1 MGVIVVPTRST
12 LKRVPLYS
20 LDGSVVG
27 EITLPEVFS
36 IPVRLDIIRRAFHAA
51 FTARLQPKG
60 RDELAGKRR
69 VGESW
74 GINYSVARVPRL
86 DNGRAVFVPQARG
99 GRLAFPPT
107 TEKKLRELVNKREK
121 LLATASAL
129 AATAAE
135 ELVRLRGH
143 RFSVSTLPI
152 VVVNELESVER
163 TSTLK
168 GILQALKVWE
178 DVERAQSST
187 KIRAGKGKM
196 RGRRYYVPKSL
207 LLVVSSSKAKVIRA
221 GRSLPGVD
229 VVSADMLS
237 VIHLAPGGHPGRLAI
252 LTPRALEVLKNR
264 FQVVAP

>member
-1 MGVIVVPTRST
+1 MGVIVAPTRLIS
-12 LKRVPLYS
+12 KRVPLYS
-20 LDGSVVG
+20 LDGTVVS
-27 EITLPEVFS
+27 EVTLPEVFS
-36 IPVRLDIIRRAFHAA
+36 VPVRLDIIRRAFHAA

-107 TEKKLRELVNKREK
+107 TGKKLRELINKKEK

-129 AATAAE
+129 AATATE

-143 RFSVSTLPI
+143 RFSVGILPI
-152 VVVNELESVER
+152 VVVNELENVEK

-168 GILQALKVWE
+168 EVLQALKVWE
-178 DVERAQSST
+178 DVERAQSGT

-207 LLVVSSSKAKVIRA
+207 LLVVSSNKAKVIKA

-237 VIHLAPGGHPGRLAI
+237 VIHLAPGGHPGRLTI
-252 LTPRALEVLKNR
+252 LTLGALEVLKNR